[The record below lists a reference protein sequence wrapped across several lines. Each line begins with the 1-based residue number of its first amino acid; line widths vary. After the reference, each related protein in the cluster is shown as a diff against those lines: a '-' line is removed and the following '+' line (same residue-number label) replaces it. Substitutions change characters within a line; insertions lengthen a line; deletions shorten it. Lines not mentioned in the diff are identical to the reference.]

1 MIPPKVSINLCCYN
15 SERFLEET
23 LASIGGQTFKDWEL
37 IVINDGSSDSTEA
50 IIGRFKARG
59 FPVSYF
65 YQENRGLGYS
75 RNRALELSGGEYIAF
90 IDHDDMWQPEKLKR
104 QVEVFERRKDIDF
117 IYTNYFIQRGERRSV
132 AYKGPQP
139 DGEVFDQFL
148 RRYPVNVLTAA
159 IRKSV
164 VLGFEERFD
173 AKLKLCE
180 EYDLF
185 MRMLYSAKAAY
196 IAEPL
201 AVYRIHPDRASTRF
215 IDGWPDEMEGIIGK
229 YKRVLEGF
237 EAGHG
242 EALRYLYGKIGYYRA
257 RSAMAQKNPGEARR
271 FLRPYIGVDLRFVLL
286 YMIAFLPPVV
296 WNKVI
301 SIGSKGY
308 FDER

>member
-23 LASIGGQTFKDWEL
+23 LTSIGGQTFRDWEL
-37 IVINDGSSDSTEA
+37 IVINDGSSDSTET
-50 IIGRFKARG
+50 IIDRFKARG

-65 YQENRGLGYS
+65 CQENRGLGYS
-75 RNRALELSGGEYIAF
+75 RNRAFELSGGEYIAF
-90 IDHDDMWQPEKLKR
+90 IDHDDIWQPEKLER

-117 IYTNYFIQRGERRSV
+117 IYTNYFIQKGERRSV

-159 IRKSV
+159 IRKSE

-185 MRMLYSAKAAY
+185 MRLLYSAKAAY

-201 AVYRIHPDRASTRF
+201 AVYRIHPGRASTRF
-215 IDGWPDEMEGIIGK
+215 IDGWPDEMEDIIGK
-229 YKRVLEGF
+229 YKGVLEGF
-237 EAGHG
+237 ESKHG

-257 RSAMAQKNPGEARR
+257 RSAMAQKKPGEARR
-271 FLRPYIGVDLRFVLL
+271 FLRPYIGVDLRFALL

>member
-1 MIPPKVSINLCCYN
+1 M
-15 SERFLEET
+15 
-23 LASIGGQTFKDWEL
+23 ASIGGQTFRDWEL
-37 IVINDGSSDSTEA
+37 IVINDGSSDSTET
-50 IIGRFKARG
+50 IIERFKARG
-59 FPVSYF
+59 FPVFYH

-132 AYKGPQP
+132 AYKGTQP
-139 DGEVFDQFL
+139 EGEVFDQFL
-148 RRYPVNVLTAA
+148 RRYAVNVLTAA
-159 IRKSV
+159 IRKSA

-173 AKLKLCE
+173 AKLRLCE

-185 MRMLYSAKAAY
+185 MRLLYSAKAAY

-201 AVYRIHPDRASTRF
+201 AVYRIHPGRTSTRF

-257 RSAMAQKNPGEARR
+257 RSAMAQKKPGEARR
-271 FLRPYIGVDLRFVLL
+271 FLKPYMDVDPRFAML
-286 YMIAFLPPVV
+286 YMITFLPPFV
-296 WNKVI
+296 WNKVV